1 MKKKSML
8 SDDMYYEGGQ
18 VSEKRKPKSYGG
30 GAGASKKRMS
40 YEEGGSLLSDDMPM
54 DMPEETEMVPDEK
67 MEENYVD
74 FVISQT
80 LSEEEQE
87 FLNEQLEGNDK
98 LSVIFDQVIEAASE
112 FTGDGSVEGPGTGVS
127 DDIPAR
133 LSDGE
138 FVFTAKAVEEIGED
152 VLMSM
157 MKEAEASVDERQELN
172 EGGTAVLEEPEVDQ
186 FGKPMD
192 SNVADD
198 EIRKGMLSANPRL
211 R

>member
-1 MKKKSML
+1 ML
-8 SDDMYYEGGQ
+8 SDDRAMYKDGSMGIEAL
-18 VSEKRKPKSYGG
+18 RKEAPEVVE
-30 GAGASKKRMS
+30 RMG
-40 YEEGGSLLSDDMPM
+40 YEEGGSLLADDMPM
-54 DMPEETEMVPDEK
+54 DMPQETEMMPDEE

-157 MKEAEASVDERQELN
+157 MKEAEASVDGRQELN
-172 EGGTAVLEEPEVDQ
+172 EGGTAMLEQPEVDQ
-186 FGKPMD
+186 FGKPVD
-192 SNVADD
+192 ADIVED
-198 EIRKGMLSANPRL
+198 DIRKGMLSTNPRL

>member
-1 MKKKSML
+1 ML
-8 SDDMYYEGGQ
+8 SDDRAMYKDGGMGI
-18 VSEKRKPKSYGG
+18 EALRKEAPEVVE
-30 GAGASKKRMS
+30 RMG
-40 YEEGGSLLSDDMPM
+40 YEEGGSLLADDMPM
-54 DMPEETEMVPDEK
+54 DMPQETEMMPDEE

-157 MKEAEASVDERQELN
+157 MKEAEASVDGRQELN
-172 EGGTAVLEEPEVDQ
+172 EGGTAMLEQPEVDQ
-186 FGKPMD
+186 FGKPVD
-192 SNVADD
+192 ADIVED
-198 EIRKGMLSANPRL
+198 DIRKGMLSTNPRL

>member
-54 DMPEETEMVPDEK
+54 SMPEETEMVPDEK

-98 LSVIFDQVIEAASE
+98 HSVIFDQVIEAASE

-138 FVFTAKAVEEIGED
+138 FVFTAKAVEEIGADKLEA
-152 VLMSM
+152 M
-157 MKEAEASVDERQELN
+157 MKEAEVEADARQ
-172 EGGTAVLEEPEVDQ
+172 GMA
-186 FGKPMD
+186 FG
-192 SNVADD
+192 
-198 EIRKGMLSANPRL
+198 GMLQEEEEIEGDMSMVSSDMRKVNPRL
-211 R
+211 NPNLR